1 MRLLIIDDDP
11 MMRTFLE
18 TMFSADFDIETAP
31 DGAAALSRLQ
41 NADGQ
46 PDLHLVIADL
56 SMPAM
61 DGFEFTERL
70 RADDDLRRLP
80 LLILSGSDKSED
92 RIRILR
98 LGADDFLVKPFNP
111 EE

>member
-1 MRLLIIDDDP
+1 
-11 MMRTFLE
+11 
-18 TMFSADFDIETAP
+18 
-31 DGAAALSRLQ
+31 
-41 NADGQ
+41 
-46 PDLHLVIADL
+46 
-56 SMPAM
+56 
-61 DGFEFTERL
+61 ERL

-111 EE
+111 EELRARVDNLLRRLG